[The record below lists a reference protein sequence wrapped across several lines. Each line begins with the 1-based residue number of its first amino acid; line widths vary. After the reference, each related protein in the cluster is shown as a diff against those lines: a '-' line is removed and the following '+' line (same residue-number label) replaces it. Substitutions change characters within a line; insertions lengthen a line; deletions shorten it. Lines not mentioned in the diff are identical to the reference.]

1 MYRKNGR
8 RRTLRACGQCGEK
21 VIDRKWTYHWK
32 RKHGVRRKARM
43 TEITSEQS
51 PAAPRWLTAP
61 ATVPPITLEEYG
73 IKTAVPADMEA
84 AIKRSLYANEPI
96 DWLLRDVVWK
106 VITDNNL
113 DMDAL
118 WPLSDDYATITTVGL

>member
-1 MYRKNGR
+1 M
-8 RRTLRACGQCGEK
+8 
-21 VIDRKWTYHWK
+21 
-32 RKHGVRRKARM
+32 RRKARM
-43 TEITSEQS
+43 TEITPEQS

-61 ATVPPITLEEYG
+61 ATVPPLTLEEYG
-73 IKTAVPADMEA
+73 IKTAVPADTEA
-84 AIKRSLYANEPI
+84 NIKRSLYANEPI

-106 VITDNNL
+106 VIADNNL

>member
-1 MYRKNGR
+1 MNE
-8 RRTLRACGQCGEK
+8 LQP
-21 VIDRKWTYHWK
+21 
-32 RKHGVRRKARM
+32 
-43 TEITSEQS
+43 EQS

-61 ATVPPITLEEYG
+61 ATVPAITLAEYG
-73 IKTAVPADMEA
+73 IKTTVPADEEA
-84 AIKRSLYANEPI
+84 TIKRSLYANEPI

>member
-1 MYRKNGR
+1 M
-8 RRTLRACGQCGEK
+8 
-21 VIDRKWTYHWK
+21 
-32 RKHGVRRKARM
+32 
-43 TEITSEQS
+43 
-51 PAAPRWLTAP
+51 PA
-61 ATVPPITLEEYG
+61 ITLAEYG
-73 IKTAVPADMEA
+73 IKTTVPADEEA

>member
-1 MYRKNGR
+1 MN
-8 RRTLRACGQCGEK
+8 
-21 VIDRKWTYHWK
+21 
-32 RKHGVRRKARM
+32 
-43 TEITSEQS
+43 EITPEQS
-51 PAAPRWLTAP
+51 PAAPRWLSAP

-73 IKTAVPADMEA
+73 IKTTVPADEEA
-84 AIKRSLYANEPI
+84 AIKQSLYANEPI

-106 VITDNNL
+106 VITDSNL

>member
-1 MYRKNGR
+1 MKRCSH
-8 RRTLRACGQCGEK
+8 CGAQIESR
-21 VIDRKWTYHWK
+21 DWTYHWK
-32 RKHGVRRKARM
+32 RYHGVRYKSRM
-43 TEITSEQS
+43 TEITPEQS

-61 ATVPPITLEEYG
+61 ATVPAITLAEYG

-106 VITDNNL
+106 VITDNDLN
-113 DMDAL
+113 MDEV
-118 WPLSDDYATITTVGL
+118 WPLSDDYATITTVGI